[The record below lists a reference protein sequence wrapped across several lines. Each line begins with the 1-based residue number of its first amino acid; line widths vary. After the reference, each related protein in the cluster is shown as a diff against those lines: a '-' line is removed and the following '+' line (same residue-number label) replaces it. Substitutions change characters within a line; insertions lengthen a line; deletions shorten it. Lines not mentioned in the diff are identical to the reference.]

1 MDDTLAN
8 DNTIYVRRFLSF
20 LWGCW
25 NLEDEKLENWFITRK
40 EYTTDQKEI
49 NRRLYEQDLKFNQLQ
64 NDNRRIL
71 DDLSELPETFKSLNS
86 TLKSIDDRVVEVEN
100 KSIKNTERLDVI
112 EGNIQ
117 SRSEQN
123 TKIIVSVIGAF
134 GVILAAALGLAQVFF

>member
-1 MDDTLAN
+1 MEN
-8 DNTIYVRRFLSF
+8 
-20 LWGCW
+20 
-25 NLEDEKLENWFITRK
+25 EKLENWFITRK

>member
-1 MDDTLAN
+1 
-8 DNTIYVRRFLSF
+8 
-20 LWGCW
+20 
-25 NLEDEKLENWFITRK
+25 LEDEKLENWFITRK

-86 TLKSIDDRVVEVEN
+86 TLKSVDDRVVEVEN
-100 KSIKNTERLDVI
+100 KSIKNTERLDIV

>member
-1 MDDTLAN
+1 MA
-8 DNTIYVRRFLSF
+8 
-20 LWGCW
+20 
-25 NLEDEKLENWFITRK
+25 DEKLENWFITRK

-86 TLKSIDDRVVEVEN
+86 TLKSIDDRVIEVEN
-100 KSIKNTERLDVI
+100 KSLKNTERLDIV

>member
-1 MDDTLAN
+1 M
-8 DNTIYVRRFLSF
+8 
-20 LWGCW
+20 
-25 NLEDEKLENWFITRK
+25 EDEKLENWFITRK

-86 TLKSIDDRVVEVEN
+86 TLKSIDDRVVKVEN
-100 KSIKNTERLDVI
+100 KSIKNTERLDIV

>member
-1 MDDTLAN
+1 MA
-8 DNTIYVRRFLSF
+8 
-20 LWGCW
+20 
-25 NLEDEKLENWFITRK
+25 DEKLENWFITRK

-100 KSIKNTERLDVI
+100 KSIKNTERLDVV

>member
-1 MDDTLAN
+1 M
-8 DNTIYVRRFLSF
+8 
-20 LWGCW
+20 
-25 NLEDEKLENWFITRK
+25 EDEKLENWFITRK

-100 KSIKNTERLDVI
+100 KSIKNTERLDIV

>member
-1 MDDTLAN
+1 M
-8 DNTIYVRRFLSF
+8 
-20 LWGCW
+20 
-25 NLEDEKLENWFITRK
+25 EDEKLENWFITRK

-86 TLKSIDDRVVEVEN
+86 TLKSIDDRVVKVEN
-100 KSIKNTERLDVI
+100 KSLKNTERLDIV

>member
-1 MDDTLAN
+1 M
-8 DNTIYVRRFLSF
+8 
-20 LWGCW
+20 
-25 NLEDEKLENWFITRK
+25 EDEKLENWFITRK

-86 TLKSIDDRVVEVEN
+86 TLKSIDDRVVKVEN
-100 KSIKNTERLDVI
+100 KSIKNTERLDIV

-134 GVILAAALGLAQVFF
+134 GVILSAALGLAQVFF

>member
-1 MDDTLAN
+1 M
-8 DNTIYVRRFLSF
+8 
-20 LWGCW
+20 
-25 NLEDEKLENWFITRK
+25 EDEKLENWFITRK

-86 TLKSIDDRVVEVEN
+86 TLKSIDDRVIEVEN
-100 KSIKNTERLDVI
+100 KSLKNTERLDIV

>member
-1 MDDTLAN
+1 MA
-8 DNTIYVRRFLSF
+8 
-20 LWGCW
+20 
-25 NLEDEKLENWFITRK
+25 DEKLENWFITRK

-100 KSIKNTERLDVI
+100 KSIKNTERLDRV

>member
-1 MDDTLAN
+1 M
-8 DNTIYVRRFLSF
+8 
-20 LWGCW
+20 
-25 NLEDEKLENWFITRK
+25 EDEKLENWFITRK

-86 TLKSIDDRVVEVEN
+86 TLKSVDDRVVEVEN
-100 KSIKNTERLDVI
+100 KSIKNTERLDIV

>member
-1 MDDTLAN
+1 M
-8 DNTIYVRRFLSF
+8 
-20 LWGCW
+20 
-25 NLEDEKLENWFITRK
+25 EDEKLENWFITRK

-134 GVILAAALGLAQVFF
+134 SVILAAALGLAQVFF

>member
-1 MDDTLAN
+1 MA
-8 DNTIYVRRFLSF
+8 
-20 LWGCW
+20 
-25 NLEDEKLENWFITRK
+25 DEKLENWFITRK
-40 EYTTDQKEI
+40 EYTIDQKEI

-100 KSIKNTERLDVI
+100 KSIKNTERLDIV

>member
-1 MDDTLAN
+1 M
-8 DNTIYVRRFLSF
+8 
-20 LWGCW
+20 
-25 NLEDEKLENWFITRK
+25 EDEKLENWFITRK

-100 KSIKNTERLDVI
+100 KSIKNIERLDVI

>member
-1 MDDTLAN
+1 M
-8 DNTIYVRRFLSF
+8 
-20 LWGCW
+20 
-25 NLEDEKLENWFITRK
+25 EDEKLENWFITRK

>member
-1 MDDTLAN
+1 MA
-8 DNTIYVRRFLSF
+8 
-20 LWGCW
+20 
-25 NLEDEKLENWFITRK
+25 DEKLENWFITRK

>member
-1 MDDTLAN
+1 MA
-8 DNTIYVRRFLSF
+8 
-20 LWGCW
+20 
-25 NLEDEKLENWFITRK
+25 DEKLENWFITRK

-100 KSIKNTERLDVI
+100 KSIKNTERLDIV

>member
-1 MDDTLAN
+1 MA
-8 DNTIYVRRFLSF
+8 
-20 LWGCW
+20 
-25 NLEDEKLENWFITRK
+25 DEQLENWFITRK

-100 KSIKNTERLDVI
+100 KSIKNTERLDIV

>member
-1 MDDTLAN
+1 M
-8 DNTIYVRRFLSF
+8 
-20 LWGCW
+20 
-25 NLEDEKLENWFITRK
+25 EDEKLENWFITRK

-86 TLKSIDDRVVEVEN
+86 TLKSIDDRVIEVEN

>member
-1 MDDTLAN
+1 MA
-8 DNTIYVRRFLSF
+8 
-20 LWGCW
+20 
-25 NLEDEKLENWFITRK
+25 DEKLENWFITRK

-100 KSIKNTERLDVI
+100 KSIKNTERLDIV
-112 EGNIQ
+112 EGNIK